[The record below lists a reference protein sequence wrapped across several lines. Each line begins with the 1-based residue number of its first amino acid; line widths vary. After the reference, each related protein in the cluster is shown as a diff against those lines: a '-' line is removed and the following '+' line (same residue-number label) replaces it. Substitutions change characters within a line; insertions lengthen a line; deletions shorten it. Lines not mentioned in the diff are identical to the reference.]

1 MENLGL
7 LHFMCLKFRDIEAPE
22 NLLESQWRE
31 KGNTDVRRPL
41 EGDSGLIR
49 VGVGWMARRS
59 KSCKVKEESQR
70 KEG

>member
-1 MENLGL
+1 MENSGL
-7 LHFMCLKFRDIEAPE
+7 LHFTCLKFRDMEAPE

-31 KGNTDVRRPL
+31 KGNTGVRRPL

-49 VGVGWMARRS
+49 VGVGWMAQRC
-59 KSCKVKEESQR
+59 KACKVDEESQR